1 MAAVTG
7 AVIGL
12 TTSAIGTGMSFAQ
25 AAQQQK
31 NIRAAQASAAQ
42 AMDAARKK
50 LEVNYYDQL
59 GINKEPYELQREA
72 LLSSGSQA
80 IQAAVEGDRGAA
92 AAAGRV
98 QMAQNEAQA
107 GVRTEMNKEL
117 SALAQ
122 QSAMEDSRLRDI
134 GIQLNLQETQGA
146 QQAMADA
153 EQARTAAITQG
164 VQGLGAMAQQA
175 SAFFPLYMQSSSS
188 KALGKNQ
195 QAYNDMISKNTL
207 PKDFYDASGKPLS
220 YQAAAAKAL
229 NNPNLGTMTT
239 DSFEDYLI
247 GKGNKYIRGINFMD
261 YQAPQVNQNAVT
273 ATTSQS
279 QNINNQNVPT
289 IDWNQQNKASNYGKD
304 GYGAYNPY
312 DLFPTLENVNR
323 SASMWNQFNNT
334 NSPSLQNLQYNWN
347 GVYNRQ
353 NSPLDWKTLND

>member
-31 NIRAAQASAAQ
+31 NIRAAQASAERAIES
-42 AMDAARKK
+42 AKK
-50 LEVNYYDQL
+50 RLDVNRYDTL
-59 GINKEPYELQREA
+59 GIQREAYELQREA

-107 GVRTEMNKEL
+107 GIRTEMGKDLMARE
-117 SALAQ
+117 Q
-122 QSAMEDSRLRDI
+122 MSAMEDARLDDI
-134 GIQLNLQETQGA
+134 RFQLDTTMAQGA

-164 VQGLGAMAQQA
+164 IQGMGAMAQQA
-175 SAFFPLYMQSSSS
+175 ANFFPLYMQSNAS

-195 QAYNDMISKNTL
+195 QAYNDMISKGTL

-229 NNPNLGTMTT
+229 NNPNLGTMTA

-247 GKGNKYIRGINFMD
+247 GKGNKFIRGIDFMN

-273 ATTSQS
+273 VTSQPTTTSQIGMS
-279 QNINNQNVPT
+279 
-289 IDWNQQNKASNYGKD
+289 GL
-304 GYGAYNPY
+304 YNPNGTPRNY
-312 DLFPTLENVNR
+312 LGNY
-323 SASMWNQFNNT
+323 SI
-334 NSPSLQNLQYNWN
+334 QYNPFEMN
-347 GVYNRQ
+347 FPPINEQEFDFMQYN
-353 NSPLDWKTLND
+353 NK

>member
-12 TTSAIGTGMSFAQ
+12 TTSAIGAGMSFAQ

-50 LEVNYYDQL
+50 LEVNYFDQL
-59 GINKEPYELQREA
+59 SINKEPYELQREA

-98 QMAQNEAQA
+98 QMAQNEAQS
-107 GVRTEMNKEL
+107 GIRTEMNKEL

-175 SAFFPLYMQSSSS
+175 ANFFPLYMQSSSS

-195 QAYNDMISKNTL
+195 QAYNDMIAKNTL
-207 PKDFYDASGKPLS
+207 PKDFYDAAGKPLS
-220 YQAAAAKAL
+220 YQAATAKAL
-229 NNPNLGTMTT
+229 NNPNLATMQANN
-239 DSFEDYLI
+239 FEDYLI
-247 GKGNKYIRGINFMD
+247 GKGNKYIGGIDFMN
-261 YQAPQVNQNAVT
+261 YKAPAVNQSAVT
-273 ATTSQS
+273 ATTPAP
-279 QNINNQNVPT
+279 ITNQNYDLYKSTGAQKANLGGYTPNGT
-289 IDWNQQNKASNYGKD
+289 PRNYFGIDNIQ
-304 GYGAYNPY
+304 YNPFEMNFPAEQEY
-312 DLFPTLENVNR
+312 DFG
-323 SASMWNQFNNT
+323 
-334 NSPSLQNLQYNWN
+334 QY
-347 GVYNRQ
+347 
-353 NSPLDWKTLND
+353 

>member
-12 TTSAIGTGMSFAQ
+12 TTSAIGAGMSFAQ

-50 LEVNYYDQL
+50 LEVNHFDQL
-59 GINKEPYELQREA
+59 SINKEPYELQREA

-98 QMAQNEAQA
+98 QMAQNEAQS
-107 GVRTEMNKEL
+107 GIRTEMNKEL

-175 SAFFPLYMQSSSS
+175 ANFFPLYMQSSSS

-195 QAYNDMISKNTL
+195 QAYNDMIAKNTL
-207 PKDFYDASGKPLS
+207 PKDFYDAAGKPLS
-220 YQAAAAKAL
+220 YQAATAKAL
-229 NNPNLGTMTT
+229 NNPNLATMQANN
-239 DSFEDYLI
+239 FEDYLI
-247 GKGNKYIRGINFMD
+247 GKGNKYIGGIDFMN
-261 YQAPQVNQNAVT
+261 YKAPAVNQSAVT
-273 ATTSQS
+273 ATTPAP
-279 QNINNQNVPT
+279 ITNQNYDLYKSTGAQKANLGGYTPNGT
-289 IDWNQQNKASNYGKD
+289 PRNYFGIDNIQ
-304 GYGAYNPY
+304 YNPFEMNFPAEQEY
-312 DLFPTLENVNR
+312 DFG
-323 SASMWNQFNNT
+323 
-334 NSPSLQNLQYNWN
+334 QY
-347 GVYNRQ
+347 
-353 NSPLDWKTLND
+353 